1 MSRANSQHHFIKRQL
16 ARLSDQATER
26 TDWRSLLLTFTFV
39 AFCASASAAKNC
51 TVEQYEA
58 DRARMVT
65 ATKDGLLRADPES
78 GRHGVALSV
87 FVSETAWVRMTFA
100 EKVDFAESLVC
111 AWAGVDKGIL
121 VLNLRSDMT
130 GHVIGEWRVNRL
142 IVPSTVPS
150 SPDREGTP
158 KGSGFS
164 CDLSENVCRC
174 EGVKEDCAAM
184 KKNCSGD
191 VECELTG
198 GVSLCTCKMQVLD
211 PTERVPMRKK
221 PSPHQ

>member
-1 MSRANSQHHFIKRQL
+1 MSRPNSRLHFIKPQL
-16 ARLSDQATER
+16 ARLCYQATGR
-26 TDWRSLLLTFTFV
+26 TDWRSLLLIFTFV
-39 AFCASASAAKNC
+39 ALSANASAAKKC
-51 TVEQYEA
+51 TVEQQEA

-65 ATKDGLLRADPES
+65 ATKEGILRADPES
-78 GRHGVALSV
+78 GRHGIALSA
-87 FVSETAWVRMTFA
+87 FVSEAAWVRMTFA

-150 SPDREGTP
+150 SPIEEGTR

-174 EGVKEDCAAM
+174 KGEKECAAM
-184 KKNCSGD
+184 KKNCSGEVD
-191 VECELTG
+191 CELTD
-198 GVSLCTCKMQVLD
+198 GVSLCTCKMQV
-211 PTERVPMRKK
+211 PTQRAPMGEK
-221 PSPHQ
+221 PSSHQ

>member
-1 MSRANSQHHFIKRQL
+1 MYRANSWLQVIKPQL
-16 ARLSDQATER
+16 ARLSDQVTER
-26 TDWRSLLLTFTFV
+26 IDWRSLLVTFTFV
-39 AFCASASAAKNC
+39 VLSANAWATKKC
-51 TVEQYEA
+51 TVEQHKA

-65 ATKDGLLRADPES
+65 ATKEGILKADPES
-78 GRHGVALSV
+78 GRHGIALSA
-87 FVSETAWVRMTFA
+87 FVSEAAWVRMRFA

-142 IVPSTVPS
+142 TVPSTVPS
-150 SPDREGTP
+150 FLDKEGTP

-164 CDLSENVCRC
+164 CDPVENVCRC

-184 KKNCSGD
+184 KKNCSG
-191 VECELTG
+191 ELKCELTG
-198 GVSLCTCKMQVLD
+198 GVSLCTCKMLVFE
-211 PTERVPMRKK
+211 PTQRVPMGKK
-221 PSPHQ
+221 PSRP